1 MTDPQDHRRRPL
13 ITAQW
18 GPVAAAV
25 VTAAGSLLLYAL
37 SQVRHIDERLDVLE
51 QEARVL
57 IAGDGSVRPSRE
69 ALEAKYHLEAVL
81 DRVKRLEAAQQ
92 R

>member
-1 MTDPQDHRRRPL
+1 MEAPKHPL
-13 ITAQW
+13 LPKEW
-18 GPVAAAV
+18 GPVAAAA
-25 VTAAGSLLLYAL
+25 VTAAVSLLVFVAG
-37 SQVRHIDERLDVLE
+37 QVRHIDERLDRLE

-57 IAGDGSVRPSRE
+57 ITGDGSVRPSRE

-81 DRVKRLEAAQQ
+81 DRVKRLEAAQK

>member
-1 MTDPQDHRRRPL
+1 METPKQPL
-13 ITAQW
+13 LRKEW
-18 GPVAAAV
+18 GPVAAAAI
-25 VTAAGSLLLYAL
+25 TAAGSLLIFVAG
-37 SQVRHIDERLDVLE
+37 QVRHIDERLDRLE

-57 IAGDGSVRPSRE
+57 ISGDGSVRPSRE

-81 DRVKRLEAAQQ
+81 DRVKRLEAAQK